1 MVLSCIFHHFP
12 LPREKLPEVFFQA
25 TDGFP
30 SFSIIFHCSFF
41 FGLFSGN
48 CWFFSHLEG
57 KEALTWA
64 NLSRAEVSL
73 AFQRIPRGV
82 WDAT

>member
-1 MVLSCIFHHFP
+1 MVFHH
-12 LPREKLPEVFFQA
+12 
-25 TDGFP
+25 FP
-30 SFSIIFHCSFF
+30 SFSIALFF
-41 FGLFSGN
+41 LGLFSGN